1 MATYSEYKKRNIIIW
16 NEIAPRYHK
25 RWASSQVGP
34 FESTEKL
41 VQLVS
46 PKEDSRILD
55 IACGTG
61 AVTKRL
67 SEKVGHTGFVIG
79 VDTSITAIKIA
90 KKWNGKKSNL
100 QFINADAE
108 KFSFNEKFDIITCQF
123 GLFFFPNALQAL
135 KNMKKYLKDSGVL
148 GISVH
153 GQKDKVPFFGSI
165 LDAVTKF
172 IPDYIPPG
180 TPSLD
185 RYSTEKTLSDEVKKA
200 GFSSIS
206 IKNFVFKHNPGD
218 FETYWKNYLQYIA
231 KPLREKLNSLER
243 SEREELKEVVRQN
256 TKPYTKRD
264 ETIEFPWEV
273 LILTAG
279 K

>member
-1 MATYSEYKKRNIIIW
+1 MIASEYKKRNITIW

-25 RWASSQVGP
+25 RWASLDAGP
-34 FESTEKL
+34 FESTKKL
-41 VQLVS
+41 VHLVS
-46 PKEDSRILD
+46 PKKSSRVLD

-67 SEKVGHTGFVIG
+67 SEKVGQSGYVVG
-79 VDTSITAIKIA
+79 ADTSITAIKIA
-90 KKWNGKKSNL
+90 KKWNTKKSNL

-108 KFSFNEKFDIITCQF
+108 KFSFKEKFDIITCQY
-123 GLFFFPNALQAL
+123 GLFFFPNAPKAL
-135 KNMKKYLKDSGVL
+135 KNMKKNLRDSGVL

-153 GQKDKVPFFGSI
+153 GKKEKVPFFGSI

-185 RYSTEKTLSDEVKKA
+185 RYSTKKSLRDEVKKA
-200 GFSSIS
+200 GFSDIS
-206 IKNFVFKHNPGD
+206 IKDFTFKHNPGD

-231 KPLREKLNSLER
+231 KPLREKLYSLEK
-243 SEREELKEVVRQN
+243 SERKELKELVREN
-256 TKPYTKRD
+256 TKPYTKRNK
-264 ETIEFPWEV
+264 TIEFPWEV
-273 LILTAG
+273 LILTARN
-279 K
+279 